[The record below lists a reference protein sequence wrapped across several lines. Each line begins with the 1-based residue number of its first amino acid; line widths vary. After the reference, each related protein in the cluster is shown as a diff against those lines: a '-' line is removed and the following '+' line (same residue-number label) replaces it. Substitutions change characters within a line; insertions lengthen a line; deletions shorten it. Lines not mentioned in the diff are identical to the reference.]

1 MFSLVP
7 CRPRQFW
14 MWASP
19 VKVVGKIRQ
28 GKFALGSKLPLVT
41 RIARTGQS
49 TRLVN
54 DSKSERRH
62 TVLKYV
68 CGQVKPEPHLHWSP
82 LKLRTRIYMR
92 AARPPVAIVK
102 KGFGSTSSPLYI
114 HTYFMFTRESTCSR
128 TKSIQRVRVRYV
140 LVLFIH
146 SDHIKPLAHK
156 HLNCS

>member
-19 VKVVGKIRQ
+19 VKVVWKIRQ
-28 GKFALGSKLPLVT
+28 GKFALSSKLPLVT
-41 RIARTGQS
+41 RIARTGLS

-54 DSKSERRH
+54 DNKSERRH

-68 CGQVKPEPHLHWSP
+68 CGQVKPEPRLHWST

-92 AARPPVAIVK
+92 APLPPVAIVK
-102 KGFGSTSSPLYI
+102 KGFGSTSSPSYI
-114 HTYFMFTRESTCSR
+114 HTYFMLPGSPHAGQRAYRE
-128 TKSIQRVRVRYV
+128 YG
-140 LVLFIH
+140 
-146 SDHIKPLAHK
+146 
-156 HLNCS
+156 

>member
-102 KGFGSTSSPLYI
+102 KGFGSTSSPSYI
-114 HTYFMFTRESTCSR
+114 HTYFMFTRESTCR
-128 TKSIQRVRVRYV
+128 TKSIQRVRVRYL